1 MNKIFIDTN
10 IFYNILFET
19 SLTQVA
25 RKLLEDYEENK
36 FHTSLTVVNE
46 LLYISTRKHYQT
58 KGEISG
64 PYSLRRLIANKGY
77 PEEIVNGIRRLL
89 WDLEVEVLIE
99 NVSYQDMMEN
109 ASRLK
114 LLPSDAIIA
123 LTCRHYGIDTILT
136 FDEDFKRV
144 PWLKA
149 VP

>member
-19 SLTQVA
+19 TITQAA
-25 RKLLEDYEENK
+25 RKLLEDYEESR
-36 FHTSLTVVNE
+36 FYTSLTVVNE
-46 LLYISTRKHYQT
+46 LLYISIRKYYQT
-58 KGEISG
+58 MGEISG

-77 PEEIVNGIRRLL
+77 PELIVNGIRRLL
-89 WDLEVEVLIE
+89 EDLEVEVLKEDIE
-99 NVSYQDMMEN
+99 YGDMIEFAN
-109 ASRLK
+109 RLR

-123 LTCRHYGIDTILT
+123 LTCRHYGINTILT
-136 FDEDFKRV
+136 FDKDFKRV